1 MSSSEPACVLITG
14 ASRGLGAALAL
25 EYAAGGRILALTA
38 RDGPL
43 LELVAQACRARGAEV
58 YTHCADLTLDGS
70 LAALVERIEALAP
83 INLLIA
89 NAGVF
94 DGRRDGAAHEPLH
107 EALAVVRTNLE
118 GTMRSVDAVLPGMT
132 ARRSGRIALI
142 SSLAARHPLA
152 DAPAY
157 SASKAGLAAYG
168 RALDEAVAPLG
179 LAVSVVIPGHID
191 TDQAR
196 VQSGR
201 LPLLMSPDVAARR
214 IKAGLDRGKPCIVL
228 PRRLALLISLGAML
242 PRRLRHGIGRS
253 FRFHVAASPA
263 PHETH
268 DKGRS

>member
-1 MSSSEPACVLITG
+1 MSRSEPACVLITG

-38 RDGPL
+38 RNGPL
-43 LELVAQACRARGAEV
+43 LERVAEACRARGAEV
-58 YTHCADLTLDGS
+58 HTHCADLTLDGS
-70 LAALVERIEALAP
+70 LAALVERVEALAQ
-83 INLLIA
+83 IDLLIA

-94 DGRRDGAAHEPLH
+94 DGRRDGSAHELLH

-157 SASKAGLAAYG
+157 SASKAGMAAYG
-168 RALDEAVAPLG
+168 AALDEAVAPLG
-179 LAVSVVIPGHID
+179 IAVSVVLPGHID

-196 VQSGR
+196 LQSGR
-201 LPLLMSPDVAARR
+201 LPLLMGTDVAARR

-228 PRRLALLISLGAML
+228 PRRLALLISLGALL
-242 PRRLRHGIGRS
+242 PRWLRLRIGRS
-253 FRFHVAASPA
+253 FRFHVTGGGAQQRDENRA
-263 PHETH
+263 
-268 DKGRS
+268 